1 MCPGCVQA
9 GQRVAA
15 GPQGAFVLWGVIL
28 GLGTGMTALV
38 LGATVVNPW
47 SFERKGLVM
56 GLLAGSSATDQLVFL
71 PLATWLIETMVGSA
85 AAGGI
90 RPQLLCEHTSL

>member
-1 MCPGCVQA
+1 M
-9 GQRVAA
+9 AA

-28 GLGTGMTALV
+28 GFGTGMTALL

-47 SFERKGLVM
+47 SFERKGLVV
-56 GLLAGSSATDQLVFL
+56 GLLADSSATGQLVFL
-71 PLATWLIETMVGSA
+71 PLATWLIETMVGGA

-90 RPQLLCEHTSL
+90 RPQLLCGHTSL